1 MCEAITYA
9 RAAGLD
15 VQTMLDSISQGA
27 AGSWQMN
34 NMAPRMIKEDYDP
47 GFFIK
52 HYIKDMK
59 IALEESDARK
69 LTLPILMEV
78 LDMYKKLDE
87 KGLGD
92 LGTQALIKYYE
103 EQ

>member
-1 MCEAITYA
+1 

-27 AGSWQMN
+27 SGSWQMN
-34 NMAPRMIKEDYDP
+34 NMAPRMIKEDYEP

-69 LTLPILMEV
+69 LTLPILTEV
-78 LDMYKKLDE
+78 LDMYRKLDE
-87 KGLGD
+87 EGMGD

>member
-1 MCEAITYA
+1 
-9 RAAGLD
+9 
-15 VQTMLDSISQGA
+15 
-27 AGSWQMN
+27 MN

>member
-1 MCEAITYA
+1 
-9 RAAGLD
+9 
-15 VQTMLDSISQGA
+15 
-27 AGSWQMN
+27 
-34 NMAPRMIKEDYDP
+34 MIKEDYEP

-69 LTLPILMEV
+69 LPLPILTEV
-78 LDMYKKLDE
+78 LDMYRKLDE
-87 KGLGD
+87 EGMGD

>member
-1 MCEAITYA
+1 M
-9 RAAGLD
+9 
-15 VQTMLDSISQGA
+15 QTMLDSISQGA
-27 AGSWQMN
+27 AGSWQMD
-34 NMAPRMIKEDYDP
+34 NMAPRLLKGDYDP

-87 KGLGD
+87 EGMGD
-92 LGTQALIKYYE
+92 MGTQALIKYYE

>member
-1 MCEAITYA
+1 
-9 RAAGLD
+9 
-15 VQTMLDSISQGA
+15 
-27 AGSWQMN
+27 MN
-34 NMAPRMIKEDYDP
+34 NMAPRMIKEDYEP

-69 LTLPILMEV
+69 LTLPILTEV
-78 LDMYKKLDE
+78 LDMYRKLDE
-87 KGLGD
+87 EGMGD